1 MLLRKKDGLC
11 LRMRVVWD
19 AGACMDDFG
28 YGKLLAGLQHNSLHI
43 NLPFLM
49 YIIETF
55 RGQRL
60 E

>member
-11 LRMRVVWD
+11 LRMRVIWD
-19 AGACMDDFG
+19 AGACMDDLG

-49 YIIETF
+49 YIIETV
-55 RGQRL
+55 
-60 E
+60 